1 MQAPAVAS
9 DPSERWLA
17 DRIKVIESSGIRR
30 VFDLAVSLKNPINF
44 SIGQPDF
51 PPPARVREAAKKAID
66 DGWNRYTPTQGIEPL
81 RRAVAAK
88 LARVNG
94 VQVPVDD
101 VLITSGSSGGIF
113 LALAAILNP
122 GDEIIIPDPY
132 FVMYTQLTAFFGARA
147 VLVDTYPDFQLDPE
161 KVAAAVSPRT
171 KAILLNSPNNPTGAV
186 YPEAVLRAVAAIAER
201 NGLLVISDEVYESF
215 VYDEARHFSVGSV
228 YPDTL
233 TLNAF
238 SKSHS
243 LTGWRIGYAAGPRHL
258 VEKMKEL
265 QQYTFVCAPSFAQVA
280 VVEALDEGPVEYL
293 PRFRERRDLVYA
305 GLKDR
310 FEVARPTGAF
320 YIMPKVAEVDAS
332 EFVDEAIRNNVL
344 IIPGSVFSSRAT
356 HVRISYATSETAI
369 RDGVRIL
376 ASVADG
382 LMKRT

>member
-1 MQAPAVAS
+1 MSIGRLAS
-9 DPSERWLA
+9 DPAERWLA
-17 DRIKVIESSGIRR
+17 ERVKVIESSGIRR
-30 VFDLAVSLKNPINF
+30 VFDLGASLKNPINF

-51 PPPARVREAAKKAID
+51 PPSERVRVAAKRAID

-81 RRAVAAK
+81 RRAVAEK

-94 VQVPVDD
+94 VHTPVED

-113 LALAAILNP
+113 LALASILNP
-122 GDEIIIPDPY
+122 DDEIIIPDPY

-147 VLVDTYPDFQLDPE
+147 ILVDTYPDFQLDPD
-161 KVAAAVSPRT
+161 KVAAAVSPRA

-186 YPEAVLRAVAAIAER
+186 YSEAALREVAKIAER
-201 NGLLVISDEVYESF
+201 NGLLVISDEVYECF
-215 VYDEARHFSVGSV
+215 VYDDARHFSVGSI

-243 LTGWRIGYAAGPRHL
+243 LTGWRLGYAAGPRHL
-258 VEKMKEL
+258 LEKMKEL

-280 VVEALDEGPVEYL
+280 LVDTIGEGPTEYL
-293 PRFRERRDLVYA
+293 PRFQSRRDLVYA

-310 FEVARPTGAF
+310 FDVARPSGAF
-320 YIMPKVAEVDAS
+320 YIMPRVAEVDAT

-344 IIPGSVFSSRAT
+344 IIPGSVFSSRGT
-356 HVRISYATSETAI
+356 HIRLSYATSETAI

-376 ASVADG
+376 ASVADTIQ
-382 LMKRT
+382 KRS